1 MNPLEVEKGVAAY
14 LRALNNLPAGT
25 QVHESVTAADLDFE
39 KQAVVVEVSDAEHRG
54 PGAFLVNLTVS
65 LRSPSMAVS
74 LSDHS
79 SLFTTLV
86 TAIEAQSSFRTAFDA
101 AASGVD
107 FAGSYITSVPGP
119 DFQDRA
125 WVNTLQVA
133 LGVAV

>member
-1 MNPLEVEKGVAAY
+1 
-14 LRALNNLPAGT
+14 LN
-25 QVHESVTAADLDFE
+25 FE

-79 SLFTTLV
+79 SLFGTLV
-86 TAIEAQSSFRTAFDA
+86 TAIEAQSAFRTAFDA
-101 AASGVD
+101 AATGVD
-107 FAGSYITSVPGP
+107 FAGSYITAVPGP
-119 DFQDRA
+119 SFEDRA
-125 WVNTLQVA
+125 WINSMQVA

>member
-1 MNPLEVEKGVAAY
+1 
-14 LRALNNLPAGT
+14 
-25 QVHESVTAADLDFE
+25 
-39 KQAVVVEVSDAEHRG
+39 
-54 PGAFLVNLTVS
+54 
-65 LRSPSMAVS
+65 MAVS

>member
-1 MNPLEVEKGVAAY
+1 MNPLEVEKGVATY

-25 QVHESVTAADLDFE
+25 QVHESVSAADLNFE

-79 SLFTTLV
+79 SLFGTLV
-86 TAIEAQSSFRTAFDA
+86 TAIEAQSAFRTAFDA
-101 AASGVD
+101 AATGVD
-107 FAGSYITSVPGP
+107 FAGSYITAVPGP
-119 DFQDRA
+119 SFEDRA
-125 WVNTLQVA
+125 WINSMQVA

>member
-14 LRALNNLPAGT
+14 LRALNTLPAGT
-25 QVHESVTAADLDFE
+25 QVHESVTTSDLNFE
-39 KQAVVVEVSDAEHRG
+39 KQAVVVEVSDSEHRG
-54 PGAFLVNLTVS
+54 KGAFLVNLTVS

-79 SLFTTLV
+79 SLFATLV
-86 TAIEAQSSFRTAFDA
+86 TAIEAQSAFRTAFDT

-125 WVNTLQVA
+125 WVNSMQVA
-133 LGVAV
+133 LGVNV